1 MITTS
6 KLFSDLP
13 VNLPIYVVCAECKVW
28 CGCSAP
34 SSGVESWLVFRF
46 VYQVQ
51 LMVILSVFY
60 FFPSLVYVVISPAL

>member
-6 KLFSDLP
+6 KLFSDFP
-13 VNLPIYVVCAECKVW
+13 VNLPILVVCAECNVW

-60 FFPSLVYVVISPAL
+60 FYLSLVYVVISPAL